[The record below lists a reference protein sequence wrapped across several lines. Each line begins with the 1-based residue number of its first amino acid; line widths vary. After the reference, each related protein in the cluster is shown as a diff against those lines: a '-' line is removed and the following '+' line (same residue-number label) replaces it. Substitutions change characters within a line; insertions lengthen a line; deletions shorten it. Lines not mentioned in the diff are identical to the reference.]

1 MNRHIH
7 FIGIGGIGMSGIASI
22 FLRKGDIVS
31 GSDIKENQNI
41 QRLKALGAH
50 IYIGHSGQNIENP
63 DTVVYSSA
71 ISQDN
76 PEIIQAKKKNIP
88 VLKRAQ
94 ALAELMQDK
103 IGIAITGAHGKTT
116 TTSLIS
122 HLLINAGLCPTIAI
136 GGILRNLSDNA
147 CLGDSRYFV
156 AEADESDGSFLYYYP
171 TYSVITNIDRE
182 HLDYYGNLDNIISSC
197 REFMS
202 KTREDG
208 LIFACGDDPRIK
220 NILKDFRKSRYLLF
234 GLGSSNDYCPKNIK
248 LNKFSSEFDCYFRDG
263 LIGHI
268 ELNLAGMHNVSNSLA
283 CIGIGRKL
291 GVSFD
296 DIKESLSNYQGSERR
311 FQVKLKNDSF
321 IVIDDYAHHPT
332 EIRATLAAAR
342 NAHQGRIIAVFQP
355 HRYSRVKF
363 LLDEFEKSFDL
374 VDYLVLTDIYAANE
388 KPIEGVNSRVLFD
401 RIKKNRGSS
410 ETVFLSKEN
419 IIGHLSEIAK
429 PGDMIVTLGAGDI
442 NKICDELT
450 KNLQMVHI

>member
-291 GVSFD
+291 GVSF
-296 DIKESLSNYQGSERR
+296 
-311 FQVKLKNDSF
+311 ND
-321 IVIDDYAHHPT
+321 
-332 EIRATLAAAR
+332 
-342 NAHQGRIIAVFQP
+342 
-355 HRYSRVKF
+355 
-363 LLDEFEKSFDL
+363 
-374 VDYLVLTDIYAANE
+374 
-388 KPIEGVNSRVLFD
+388 
-401 RIKKNRGSS
+401 
-410 ETVFLSKEN
+410 
-419 IIGHLSEIAK
+419 
-429 PGDMIVTLGAGDI
+429 
-442 NKICDELT
+442 
-450 KNLQMVHI
+450 